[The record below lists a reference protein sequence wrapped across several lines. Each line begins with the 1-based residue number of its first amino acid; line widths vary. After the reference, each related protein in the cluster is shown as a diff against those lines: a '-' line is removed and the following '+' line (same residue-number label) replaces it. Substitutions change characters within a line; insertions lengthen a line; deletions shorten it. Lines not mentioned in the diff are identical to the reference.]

1 MEPVS
6 HFFYSHRL
14 KLQFWDFGGEGKP
27 SLVLVHGGLDHARNW
42 DWVARDLCRDYHV
55 YALDL
60 RGHGNAPGLRA
71 PCTRSPS
78 TCSTFG
84 PARRHRRISH
94 LPDRTFPGR
103 RPGHALRG
111 DYPDRVRKVVNIE
124 GLGFPAGH
132 RIHAPYSERLRRWVE
147 QMRETEKREPRPYPD
162 IRSAISRM
170 KEANPHLSDEQAR
183 HLTLHGTNWNS
194 DGSLIWKFDN
204 YARAFPP
211 YGHNLDDIRE
221 IVGRITCPVL
231 LFWGMESRMPDPEA
245 DGRLAW
251 VPNVRLIR
259 VPQPATG
266 YITISSRFFLRKR
279 GSSSPSP
286 KASGSQSEDCLLRR
300 TLRERRWPEYRPCF
314 YRLHWRPHR
323 QRHVAVFH
331 NDVNGRQSGKRV
343 PDRTEPID
351 GAISCQPDLVVLRR
365 QRQTLMLFT
374 TRSTPS
380 IRLLR
385 SRHRI
390 SESGES
396 HHRTT

>member
-14 KLQFWDFGGEGKP
+14 KLQFWDFGGEGK
-27 SLVLVHGGLDHARNW
+27 SSVVLVHGGLDHARNW

-60 RGHGNAPGLRA
+60 RGHGNSAWAPGAMYSIAEYVLDLSA
-71 PCTRSPS
+71 LLDVI
-78 TCSTFG
+78 G
-84 PARRHRRISH
+84 
-94 LPDRTFPGR
+94 DFPTYLI
-103 RPGHALRG
+103 GHSLGGVLVMHYAG
-111 DYPDRVRKVVNIE
+111 IYPDRVRKLVNIE

-132 RIHAPYSERLRRWVE
+132 RIHASYSERLRRWVE

-162 IRSAISRM
+162 LRSAIARM

-211 YGHNLDDIRE
+211 YGNNLDDIRE

-251 VPNVRLIR
+251 VPHVRLIR
-259 VPQPATG
+259 VPRAGHWLHHDQLE
-266 YITISSRFFLRKR
+266 IFLTETRKFL
-279 GSSSPSP
+279 
-286 KASGSQSEDCLLRR
+286 AE
-300 TLRERRWPEYRPCF
+300 PE
-314 YRLHWRPHR
+314 
-323 QRHVAVFH
+323 
-331 NDVNGRQSGKRV
+331 G
-343 PDRTEPID
+343 
-351 GAISCQPDLVVLRR
+351 
-365 QRQTLMLFT
+365 
-374 TRSTPS
+374 
-380 IRLLR
+380 
-385 SRHRI
+385 
-390 SESGES
+390 
-396 HHRTT
+396 